1 MEMGNNNWFKSNYA
15 LFVILLVA
23 AVLRFFHV
31 DYQSV
36 WLDEIHTLNE
46 ANPNLSLSG
55 LYDAILGADPH
66 PPLYFIILNFVFKIF
81 GYTTFVARM
90 FSAVVGVAG
99 IVGIY
104 LLGKEL
110 FNSKAGIYASLLL
123 AVNYFHLFYSQEA
136 RMYSLLFLTTT
147 LSFYYLARFIKLP
160 TLKSALIYGIFSTL
174 MIYCH
179 FFALFTLVS
188 QYLILSFFVLNPHK
202 TTGKK
207 FFLYTTISGVTSLI
221 LYLPVWGI
229 FQKAAERTTIWITM
243 PTLDVYTE
251 IFKEFFGQAE
261 LVISLVVILVIIFFI
276 QLTKDTK
283 TDRKINP
290 DEDHLIFSFLILFVW
305 SSITLLIPLI
315 RTYTALPM
323 LISRYFINVLPAV
336 ILMISIGVFYV
347 RNEIVRYGILI
358 FIFIF
363 SLTDIVIVK
372 KYYSKIDK
380 EQFRE
385 VSQFVI
391 DNNSNKDPVVST
403 LGWYFPFFLDND
415 KIKTTIVTNSL
426 NAYVN
431 EILQDTT
438 KLHSFWHLE
447 IGNHEPALSDST
459 KTFLDANF
467 VKEHSTKVFRGAAVH
482 YSPIPSTVVE
492 IDISK
497 FKPLKERNGDDFVYY
512 IDSFKIDSNILYI
525 SGFAYFRDQE
535 SKDSQIN
542 LILTSGEKT
551 YKINTPSERRDDVT
565 TYFKSPYD
573 LGNSGFN
580 AKLAFQHMEK
590 GTYRLGVILYNN
602 STNKEGLVLSDKY
615 LTK

>member
-1 MEMGNNNWFKSNYA
+1 MENNNWFKSNYT
-15 LFVILLVA
+15 LLVILFVA
-23 AVLRFFHV
+23 AVLRFFHI
-31 DYQSV
+31 DFQSV

-46 ANPNLSLSG
+46 ANPNLSLSE

-66 PPLYFIILNFVFKIF
+66 PPLYFIVLNFVFKIF

-99 IVGIY
+99 IAGVY
-104 LLGKEL
+104 FLGKEL
-110 FNSKAGIYASLLL
+110 FNSKVGIYASLLL
-123 AVNYFHLFYSQEA
+123 SVNYFHLFYSQEA

-147 LSFYYLARFIKLP
+147 FSFYYLTRFIKLP
-160 TLKSALIYGIFSTL
+160 TLKSALIYGISSTL

-188 QYLILSFFVLNPHK
+188 QYLILLFFVFNAHK

-207 FFLYTTISGVTSLI
+207 FFFYTAVSGITSLI

-229 FQKAAERTTIWITM
+229 FQKAAERTSIWITM

-261 LVISLVVILVIIFFI
+261 LVIIFVVILVALFFI
-276 QLTKDTK
+276 QLSKETK

-305 SSITLLIPLI
+305 ISITLLIPLI

-336 ILMISIGVFYV
+336 ILMIAIAVSYI
-347 RNEIVRYGILI
+347 RNEVVRYSILI
-358 FIFIF
+358 FIFVF

-372 KYYSKIDK
+372 KYYSKVDK

-391 DNNSNKDPVVST
+391 DNNSSQDPVVST

-415 KIKTTIVTNSL
+415 KVKTTIVNKPLET
-426 NAYVN
+426 YVS
-431 EILQDTT
+431 EVIQDST
-438 KLHSFWHLE
+438 KFRPFWHVE
-447 IGNHEPALSDST
+447 IGNHELPLSDASRKFLET
-459 KTFLDANF
+459 KF
-467 VKEHSTKVFRGAAVH
+467 VKEHSTEVFRGRAVH
-482 YSPIPSTVVE
+482 YSSIPSKITE

-497 FKPLKERNGDDFVYY
+497 FKPLKARNGDDFTYY
-512 IDSFKIDSNILYI
+512 IDAFTIESNILRT
-525 SGFAYFRDQE
+525 SGFAYFRDQPAN
-535 SKDSQIN
+535 DSELDLV
-542 LILTSGEKT
+542 LISDEKAF
-551 YKINTPSERRDDVT
+551 KIPSQSDRRDDVT
-565 TYFKSPYD
+565 TYFKSPHD
-573 LGNSGFN
+573 LGNSGFS
-580 AKLAFQHMEK
+580 AKLSFRNLDP
-590 GTYRLGVILYNN
+590 GTYQLAIILRNK
-602 STNKEGLVLSDKY
+602 TTKKEGLVLCDRY
-615 LTK
+615 LTR

>member
-1 MEMGNNNWFKSNYA
+1 MESNNALKSYYA
-15 LFVILLVA
+15 LFVILFVA
-23 AVLRFFHV
+23 AVLRFFHI

-46 ANPNLSLSG
+46 ANPNLSLAG

-66 PPLYFIILNFVFKIF
+66 PPLYFILLHFVFKIF

-99 IVGIY
+99 VAGIY
-104 LLGKEL
+104 FLGKEL
-110 FNSKAGIYASLLL
+110 FNNKVGIYASLLL

-147 LSFYYLARFIKLP
+147 FSFYFLARFIKLP
-160 TLKSALIYGIFSTL
+160 TLRTALIYGISSTL

-188 QYLILSFFVLNPHK
+188 QYLILLFFVFNPHK

-207 FFLYTTISGVTSLI
+207 FFIYSAIAGIASLI

-261 LVISLVVILVIIFFI
+261 LVIFFVLILIVIFFI
-276 QLTKDTK
+276 QLSKETETN
-283 TDRKINP
+283 RKINP
-290 DEDHLIFSFLILFVW
+290 DEDHLVFSFLMLFVW
-305 SSITLLIPLI
+305 ISITLLIPLI

-336 ILMISIGVFYV
+336 ILMIAIAIFYI

-358 FIFIF
+358 FISIF
-363 SLTDIVIVK
+363 SLTDIMIVK
-372 KYYSKIDK
+372 KYYSKVDK

-391 DNNSNKDPVVST
+391 DNNSSQDPVVST

-415 KIKTTIVTNSL
+415 KVKTSIVNKPLET
-426 NAYVN
+426 YVS
-431 EILQDTT
+431 EVIQDST
-438 KLHSFWHLE
+438 KLRPFWHVE
-447 IGNHEPALSDST
+447 IGNHELPLSDASRKFLET
-459 KTFLDANF
+459 KF
-467 VKEHSTKVFRGAAVH
+467 VKEHSTEVFRGRAIH
-482 YSPIPSTVVE
+482 YSSIPSTVTE
-492 IDISK
+492 IDLTK
-497 FKPLKERNGDDFVYY
+497 FKPFKARNGDDFTYY
-512 IDSFKIDSNILYI
+512 VDSFVIERNMLKA
-525 SGFAYFRDQE
+525 SGFAYFRDQ
-535 SKDSQIN
+535 SAADSRIELV
-542 LILTSGEKT
+542 LISEEKT
-551 YKINTPSERRDDVT
+551 LKIPSQPEKRDDVT
-565 TYFKSPYD
+565 TYFKSAYD

-580 AKLAFQHMEK
+580 AKFILNKLDPGKYQLA
-590 GTYRLGVILYNN
+590 ILLKNKT
-602 STNKEGLVLSDKY
+602 TNKEGLVLTDNY